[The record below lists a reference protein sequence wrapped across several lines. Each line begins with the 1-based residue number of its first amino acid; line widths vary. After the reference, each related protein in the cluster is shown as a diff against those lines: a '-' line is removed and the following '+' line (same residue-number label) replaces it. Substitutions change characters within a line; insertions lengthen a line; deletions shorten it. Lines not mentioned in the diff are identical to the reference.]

1 MENQL
6 IILAQNYLYKN
17 QEQLAAIKQCYNA
30 KYQGDLEDNIKK
42 KLIELLNNL
51 QFIYYKVKGFT
62 SF

>member
-17 QEQLAAIKQCYNA
+17 QEQLAAIKQWYNA